1 MVKFLT
7 RLSSKVWGYIA
18 AILVT
23 LTVVAKVYNEGAKSV
38 QDKGLKKTLKA
49 VNERDKIE
57 EELRTTSDDDIIRRM
72 RDNGWTRD

>member
-1 MVKFLT
+1 MLRFLT
-7 RLSSKVWGYIA
+7 TLPSKIWGYVA

-23 LTVVAKVYNEGAKSV
+23 LAIVAKVYSEGAKSV
-38 QDKGLKKTLKA
+38 EDKGLKKTLKA
-49 VNERDKIE
+49 INERDKIE